1 LAERQDWSCP
11 RSHGEQIS
19 SVKVSG
25 PDSDPWEVVS
35 GLSKRERRTALI
47 GGLLALCLLAAFTA
61 HVGVG
66 FGGHSTDVLFN
77 TWIYS
82 ALMLT
87 SAVACLLRA
96 ALIRRER
103 GVWALLG
110 VGLLLYTGGEIYY
123 AAVLAGQATVPIP
136 SPADGGYLAFYPLA
150 YAALIALLRA
160 RIGAFP
166 VARWLDGA
174 IVGSAVA
181 ALAAAFALGPIV
193 DASSEGQTLAVATNL
208 AYPIADLTL
217 LTMVATAASFTG
229 WRPGR
234 SWAVLG
240 AGLLLLAV
248 SDGVYLL
255 QSANGTYVEG
265 TILDA
270 GWPCGVLLVACAAWV
285 EPGVTQPVRSRAV
298 RIIAIPAAAAL
309 VAICIQA
316 AERFTTA
323 PTAAAVIS
331 LLTLVAVVVR
341 LVLSLR
347 ESQGEVRTRSQES
360 RTDELTG
367 LPNRRALMLDL
378 EHATTRPA
386 PAGSLRLLALFDL
399 DGFKLY
405 NDTFGHPA
413 GDALLNRLGGR
424 LECFAAS
431 KGRVYR
437 LGGDEFCLL
446 VECTAAE
453 VDAII
458 AGAAAALSERG
469 EGFVITA
476 SQGSVLLPSEAGSTK
491 EAMQL
496 ADRRMYA
503 NKASERTSAGSQSRD
518 VLMTALRERQPQLAE
533 QAVDVADLVLA
544 VVEELG
550 MEAEQRDETYRAAQ
564 LHETGK
570 MAIPDAILSKP
581 GPLEESEWEFVR
593 QHTLIGER
601 IIASAAALVPV
612 ARLVR
617 SSGERWD
624 GSGYPDSLRGEQIP
638 LGSRVVAVCEAYAAM
653 VSERPYSVAMR
664 HSRALEEL
672 RRGAGSQFDPKVVA
686 AFEQVVAQR
695 GFPGG
700 ASHVHSVRVVEP
712 SAPDFVP

>member
-1 LAERQDWSCP
+1 
-11 RSHGEQIS
+11 
-19 SVKVSG
+19 
-25 PDSDPWEVVS
+25 VVS
-35 GLSKRERRTALI
+35 GLSKRERTAVLL
-47 GGLLALCLLAAFTA
+47 GGALALGLLVAFTA
-61 HVGVG
+61 HVTVG
-66 FGGHSTDVLFN
+66 FGGPGTETLFN
-77 TWIYS
+77 IWVYN
-82 ALMLT
+82 ALIAT
-87 SAVACLLRA
+87 SAAACLLRA
-96 ALIRRER
+96 ALVRRER
-103 GVWALLG
+103 LAWALLG
-110 VGLLLYTGGEIYY
+110 AGLLLYAGGEIYY
-123 AAVLAGQATVPIP
+123 AAALAGRASVPIP
-136 SPADGGYLAFYPLA
+136 SPADAGYLAFYPLA

-181 ALAAAFALGPIV
+181 ALAAALALGPIV

-208 AYPIADLTL
+208 AYPIADLAL

-248 SDGVYLL
+248 SDGTYLL

-265 TILDA
+265 TVLDA
-270 GWPCGVLLVACAAWV
+270 GWPCGVLLVACAAWI
-285 EPGVTQPVRSRAV
+285 EPGARKPVRLRAV
-298 RIIAIPAAAAL
+298 RIVAIPAVAAL

-331 LLTLVAVVVR
+331 LFTLLAVVVR

-347 ESQGEVRTRSQES
+347 ESQGEVRTRVQES
-360 RTDELTG
+360 HTDELTG
-367 LPNRRALMLDL
+367 LPNRRALMVDL
-378 EHATTRPA
+378 ESAIARPA
-386 PAGSLRLLALFDL
+386 ATGSLRLLVLFDL

-413 GDALLNRLGGR
+413 GDALLERLGGR
-424 LECFAAS
+424 LELFSAS
-431 KGRVYR
+431 RGRAYR

-446 VECTAAE
+446 AECTAAE

-469 EGFVITA
+469 EGFSVTA
-476 SQGSVLLPSEAGSTK
+476 SQGSVLLPSEAGSMK

-503 NKASERTSAGSQSRD
+503 NKVSERTSAGSQSRD
-518 VLMTALRERQPQLAE
+518 VLLMALRERQPQLAE
-533 QAVDVADLVLA
+533 QAVDVGELALA
-544 VVEELG
+544 VAEQLG
-550 MEAEQRDETYRAAQ
+550 MEAEQRDETCRAAQ

-570 MAIPDAILSKP
+570 MAIPDAILNKP
-581 GPLEESEWEFVR
+581 GPLEDSEWEFVR
-593 QHTLIGER
+593 RHTLIGER

-624 GSGYPDSLRGEQIP
+624 GSGYPDSLRGDQIP

-653 VSERPYSVAMR
+653 VTERPYSVAMR
-664 HSRALEEL
+664 PSRALEEL
-672 RRGAGSQFDPKVVA
+672 RRSAGTQFDPEVVA
-686 AFEQVVAQR
+686 AFERAAEQR
-695 GFPGG
+695 GFAGGPGSASRPGG
-700 ASHVHSVRVVEP
+700 VTPAESR
-712 SAPDFVP
+712 

>member
-1 LAERQDWSCP
+1 M
-11 RSHGEQIS
+11 
-19 SVKVSG
+19 
-25 PDSDPWEVVS
+25 
-35 GLSKRERRTALI
+35 
-47 GGLLALCLLAAFTA
+47 GGLIALCLLIAFTA
-61 HVGVG
+61 HAVVGL
-66 FGGHSTDVLFN
+66 GGPGTDALFN
-77 TWIYS
+77 TWIYC

-87 SAVACLLRA
+87 SAAACLLRA
-96 ALIRRER
+96 VLVRRER
-103 GVWALLG
+103 GAWTLLG

-123 AAVLAGQATVPIP
+123 AAALAGQASIPIP
-136 SPADGGYLAFYPLA
+136 SLADGGYLAFYPLA
-150 YAALIALLRA
+150 YAALVALLRA
-160 RIGAFP
+160 RIGTFP
-166 VARWLDGA
+166 VARWLDGV

-193 DASSEGQTLAVATNL
+193 DASSEGQTLAVTTNL

-234 SWAVLG
+234 SWGVLG
-240 AGLLLLAV
+240 AGLLLLAI

-255 QSANGTYVEG
+255 QTAQESYVEG

-270 GWPCGVLLVACAAWV
+270 GWPLGVLLVAGAAWI
-285 EPGVTQPVRSRAV
+285 EPGAAKPVQSRAV
-298 RIIAIPAAAAL
+298 RIIAIPTAAAL
-309 VAICIQA
+309 IAICIQA

-331 LLTLVAVVVR
+331 LLTLIAVVVR

-347 ESQGEVRTRSQES
+347 ESQGEARTSAQES

-367 LPNRRALMLDL
+367 LPNRRALMIDL
-378 EHATTRPA
+378 ESAVTQPPRV
-386 PAGSLRLLALFDL
+386 GSLRLLALFDL

-413 GDALLNRLGGR
+413 GDALLARLGGR
-424 LECFAAS
+424 LGSFAAS
-431 KGRVYR
+431 HDGRGYR

-446 VECTAAE
+446 AECTAAE

-458 AGAAAALSERG
+458 AGAGAALSEHG
-469 EGFVITA
+469 EGFTIGA
-476 SQGSVLLPSEAGSTK
+476 SQGSVLLPSEADSVK

-496 ADRRMYA
+496 VDRRMYA
-503 NKASERTSAGSQSRD
+503 NKVSERTSAGSQSRD
-518 VLMTALRERQPQLAE
+518 VLLTALRERQPELAE
-533 QAVDVADLVLA
+533 QAVDVAEVALA
-544 VVEELG
+544 VAQELG
-550 MEAEQRDETYRAAQ
+550 MEAEQLDETYRAAQ

-581 GPLEESEWEFVR
+581 GPLEDSEWDFVR
-593 QHTLIGER
+593 RHTLIGER

-624 GSGYPDSLRGEQIP
+624 GSGYPDSLREEQIP
-638 LGSRVVAVCEAYAAM
+638 LGARVIAVCDAYAAM

-664 HSRALEEL
+664 PARALEEL
-672 RRGAGSQFDPKVVA
+672 RRGAGSQFDPEVVA
-686 AFEQVVAQR
+686 AFERVSARR
-695 GFPGG
+695 GLPIG
-700 ASHVHSVRVVEP
+700 
-712 SAPDFVP
+712 

>member
-1 LAERQDWSCP
+1 M
-11 RSHGEQIS
+11 I
-19 SVKVSG
+19 
-25 PDSDPWEVVS
+25 S
-35 GLSKRERRTALI
+35 GLSKRERRVVLA
-47 GGLLALCLLAAFTA
+47 GGLLALCLLIAFTA
-61 HVGVG
+61 HVALGVG
-66 FGGHSTDVLFN
+66 GPGTDALFN
-77 TWIYS
+77 TWIYC

-87 SAVACLLRA
+87 SAAACLLRA
-96 ALIRRER
+96 ALVRRER
-103 GVWALLG
+103 VAWALLG

-123 AAVLAGQATVPIP
+123 AAVLAGQASVPIP
-136 SPADGGYLAFYPLA
+136 SLADGGYLAFYPLA
-150 YAALIALLRA
+150 YAALVSLLRA

-166 VARWLDGA
+166 VARWLDGM

-193 DASSEGQTLAVATNL
+193 DASSEGQTLAVTTNL

-234 SWAVLG
+234 SWGVLG
-240 AGLLLLAV
+240 AGLLLLAI

-255 QSANGTYVEG
+255 QAAQGTYAEG

-270 GWPCGVLLVACAAWV
+270 GWPFGVLLVAGAAWI
-285 EPGVTQPVRSRAV
+285 EPGASKPVQSRAV
-298 RIIAIPAAAAL
+298 RIVAIPAAAAL
-309 VAICIQA
+309 IAICIQA

-347 ESQGEVRTRSQES
+347 ESQGEARTSAQES

-378 EHATTRPA
+378 EQAIGRPA
-386 PAGSLRLLALFDL
+386 AAGSLRLLALFDL

-413 GDALLNRLGGR
+413 GDALLARLGGR
-424 LECFAAS
+424 LKSFATS
-431 KGRVYR
+431 HDGRGYR

-446 VECTAAE
+446 AECTAAE

-458 AGAAAALSERG
+458 AGVGAALSEHG
-469 EGFVITA
+469 EGFSIGA
-476 SQGSVLLPSEAGSTK
+476 SQGSVLLPSEAGSVK

-496 ADRRMYA
+496 VDRRMYA
-503 NKASERTSAGSQSRD
+503 NKVSERTSAGSQSRD
-518 VLMTALRERQPQLAE
+518 VLLTALRERQPELAD
-533 QAVDVADLVLA
+533 QAVDVAELALA
-544 VVEELG
+544 VAEELG

-570 MAIPDAILSKP
+570 MAIPDAILNKP
-581 GPLEESEWEFVR
+581 GPLEDAEWEFVR

-624 GSGYPDSLRGEQIP
+624 GGGYPDSLRGEQIP
-638 LGSRVVAVCEAYAAM
+638 LGARVVAVCDAYAAM

-664 HSRALEEL
+664 PSRALEEL
-672 RRGAGSQFDPKVVA
+672 HHAAGSQFDPDVVA
-686 AFEQVVAQR
+686 AFEQVAAQR
-695 GFPGG
+695 
-700 ASHVHSVRVVEP
+700 HLLV
-712 SAPDFVP
+712 

>member
-1 LAERQDWSCP
+1 MTLPAGAFP
-11 RSHGEQIS
+11 GNGEQLS
-19 SVKVSG
+19 AVKVAA
-25 PDSDPWEVVS
+25 PDSDRWEVVP
-35 GLSKRERRTALI
+35 GLGQRERRTVLF
-47 GGLLALCLLAAFTA
+47 GGLLTLCLLAAFTA
-61 HVGVG
+61 HTVVGL
-66 FGGHSTDVLFN
+66 GGPSTDALFN
-77 TWIYS
+77 IWIYS
-82 ALMLT
+82 TLMLT
-87 SAVACLLRA
+87 SAAACLLRA
-96 ALIRRER
+96 VLIRRER
-103 GVWALLG
+103 GAWALLG

-123 AAVLAGQATVPIP
+123 AAVLADQASVPIP

-150 YAALIALLRA
+150 YAALIVLLRA

-174 IVGSAVA
+174 IVGSAAA
-181 ALAAAFALGPIV
+181 ALAAAFALGPIL

-255 QSANGTYVEG
+255 QAAKGTYVEG

-270 GWPCGVLLVACAAWV
+270 GWPCGVLLVACAAWI
-285 EPGVTQPVRSRAV
+285 EPGTTEPLRPRAV

-309 VAICIQA
+309 VAICLQA

-331 LLTLVAVVVR
+331 LLTLIAVVVR

-347 ESQGEVRTRSQES
+347 ESQGEARTSVQES

-378 EHATTRPA
+378 EGAITRPA
-386 PAGSLRLLALFDL
+386 AAGSLRLLALFDL

-413 GDALLNRLGGR
+413 GDALLERLGGR
-424 LECFAAS
+424 LERFAAAQGS
-431 KGRVYR
+431 SAYR
-437 LGGDEFCLL
+437 LGGDEFCFLT
-446 VECTAAE
+446 ECTAAE

-458 AGAAAALSERG
+458 AGASAALSERG
-469 EGFVITA
+469 AGFAIAA
-476 SQGSVLLPSEAGSTK
+476 SQGNVLLPSEARSVK

-503 NKASERTSAGSQSRD
+503 NKVSERTSAGSQSRD
-518 VLMTALRERQPQLAE
+518 VLLMALRERQPQLAE
-533 QAVDVADLVLA
+533 QAVDVAELALA
-544 VVEELG
+544 VVEELE

-570 MAIPDAILSKP
+570 MAIPDAILNKP
-581 GPLEESEWEFVR
+581 GPLEESEWGYVR

-624 GSGYPDSLRGEQIP
+624 GSGYPDSLRGDQIP

-664 HSRALEEL
+664 PSRALEEL
-672 RRGAGSQFDPKVVA
+672 RRSAGSQFDPKVVA
-686 AFEQVVAQR
+686 AFEQVAAQR
-695 GFPGG
+695 GLPTG
-700 ASHVHSVRVVEP
+700 V
-712 SAPDFVP
+712 

>member
-1 LAERQDWSCP
+1 M
-11 RSHGEQIS
+11 
-19 SVKVSG
+19 
-25 PDSDPWEVVS
+25 EVVS
-35 GLSKRERRTALI
+35 GLSHRERRVVLA

-61 HVGVG
+61 HAAAG
-66 FGGHSTDVLFN
+66 FGGPGTDALFN
-77 TWIYS
+77 TWIYN

-87 SAVACLLRA
+87 SAAACLLRA
-96 ALIRRER
+96 ALVRRER
-103 GVWALLG
+103 VAWALLG

-123 AAVLAGQATVPIP
+123 AAVLAGEASVPIP
-136 SPADGGYLAFYPLA
+136 SLADGGYLAFYPLA
-150 YAALIALLRA
+150 YAALVALLRA

-166 VARWLDGA
+166 VARWLDGV

-181 ALAAAFALGPIV
+181 ALAAAFALGPIL
-193 DASSEGQTLAVATNL
+193 DAAGEGQTLAVATNL
-208 AYPIADLTL
+208 AYPIADLML

-234 SWAVLG
+234 SWGVLG
-240 AGLLLLAV
+240 VGLLLLAI

-255 QSANGTYVEG
+255 QTAQGAYVEG
-265 TILDA
+265 TLLDA
-270 GWPCGVLLVACAAWV
+270 GWPCGVLLVACAAWI
-285 EPGVTQPVRSRAV
+285 EPGSAEPVQSRAV
-298 RIIAIPAAAAL
+298 RIVAIPAVAAL
-309 VAICIQA
+309 VAIGIQA

-331 LLTLVAVVVR
+331 LLTLIAVVVR

-347 ESQGEVRTRSQES
+347 ESQGEARTSVRES

-378 EHATTRPA
+378 EDAIVRPA
-386 PAGSLRLLALFDL
+386 AAGSLRLLALFDL

-413 GDALLNRLGGR
+413 GDSLLARLGGR
-424 LECFAAS
+424 LARFGAS
-431 KGRVYR
+431 QGGGAYR

-453 VDAII
+453 VDAIV
-458 AGAAAALSERG
+458 AGAGAALSEGG
-469 EGFVITA
+469 EGFSITA
-476 SQGSVLLPSEAGSTK
+476 SQGNVLLPSEASSIAETL
-491 EAMQL
+491 QL

-503 NKASERTSAGSQSRD
+503 NKVSERTSAGSQSRD
-518 VLMTALRERQPQLAE
+518 VLLTALRERQPELAE
-533 QAVDVADLVLA
+533 QAVDIAELALA
-544 VVEELG
+544 VAEELG

-570 MAIPDAILSKP
+570 MAIPDAILNKP

-624 GSGYPDSLRGEQIP
+624 GSGYPDSLREEQIP
-638 LGSRVVAVCEAYAAM
+638 LGARILAVCDAYAAM
-653 VSERPYSVAMR
+653 ISERPYSVAMR
-664 HSRALEEL
+664 ASRALEEL
-672 RRGAGSQFDPKVVA
+672 RRSAGSQFDPEVVA
-686 AFEQVVAQR
+686 AFEQVAAQR
-695 GFPGG
+695 GIPI
-700 ASHVHSVRVVEP
+700 A
-712 SAPDFVP
+712 

>member
-1 LAERQDWSCP
+1 M
-11 RSHGEQIS
+11 
-19 SVKVSG
+19 
-25 PDSDPWEVVS
+25 VS
-35 GLSKRERRTALI
+35 GLSQRERRTVLV
-47 GGLLALCLLAAFTA
+47 GGLLALCLLLAFTA
-61 HVGVG
+61 HVAFG
-66 FGGHSTDVLFN
+66 FGGSGTDALFN
-77 TWIYS
+77 TWIYN

-87 SAVACLLRA
+87 SAAACLLRA
-96 ALIRRER
+96 ALVRRER
-103 GVWALLG
+103 LAWALLG
-110 VGLLLYTGGEIYY
+110 AGLLLYTGGEIFY
-123 AAVLAGQATVPIP
+123 AAVLAERATVPIP
-136 SPADGGYLAFYPLA
+136 SPADAGYLAFYPLA
-150 YAALIALLRA
+150 YAALVVLLRE

-166 VARWLDGA
+166 AARWLDGV

-181 ALAAAFALGPIV
+181 ALAAALALGPIV

-217 LTMVATAASFTG
+217 LTMVATAASFTD

-234 SWAVLG
+234 SWAILG
-240 AGLLLLAV
+240 AGLLLLAI

-255 QSANGTYVEG
+255 QSADGTYVEG

-285 EPGVTQPVRSRAV
+285 EPRVSEEPTRSRAL
-298 RIIAIPAAAAL
+298 RIIAIPAVAAL
-309 VAICIQA
+309 IAISIQA
-316 AERFTTA
+316 AERFATA

-347 ESQGEVRTRSQES
+347 ETQGEVRTRARES

-378 EHATTRPA
+378 ERAIKRPPAT
-386 PAGSLRLLALFDL
+386 GSLRLLALFDL

-413 GDALLNRLGGR
+413 GDALLERLGGR
-424 LECFAAS
+424 LGSFAAAH
-431 KGRVYR
+431 GRAYR

-446 VECTAAE
+446 AECTAAE

-458 AGAAAALSERG
+458 AGATAALSEHG
-469 EGFVITA
+469 EGFSITA
-476 SQGSVLLPSEAGSTK
+476 SQGSVLLPSEANSVK

-503 NKASERTSAGSQSRD
+503 NKVGERTSAGSQSRD
-518 VLMTALRERQPQLAE
+518 VLLMALRERQPELAE
-533 QAVDVADLVLA
+533 QAVDVGELALA
-544 VVEELG
+544 VAEELG

-570 MAIPDAILSKP
+570 MAIPDAILKKP

-624 GSGYPDSLRGEQIP
+624 GGGYPDSL
-638 LGSRVVAVCEAYAAM
+638 
-653 VSERPYSVAMR
+653 
-664 HSRALEEL
+664 
-672 RRGAGSQFDPKVVA
+672 
-686 AFEQVVAQR
+686 
-695 GFPGG
+695 
-700 ASHVHSVRVVEP
+700 
-712 SAPDFVP
+712 

>member
-1 LAERQDWSCP
+1 M
-11 RSHGEQIS
+11 
-19 SVKVSG
+19 
-25 PDSDPWEVVS
+25 EVIS
-35 GLSKRERRTALI
+35 GLSQRERRIVLV

-61 HVGVG
+61 HVAFG
-66 FGGHSTDVLFN
+66 FGGRDTNALFD
-77 TWIYS
+77 TWIYCG
-82 ALMLT
+82 LMLT
-87 SAVACLLRA
+87 SAAGCLLRA
-96 ALIRRER
+96 ALIRSER
-103 GVWALLG
+103 VAWALLG
-110 VGLLLYTGGEIYY
+110 VGLLLYGGGEIYY
-123 AAVLAGQATVPIP
+123 AAVLAGKASVPIP
-136 SPADGGYLAFYPLA
+136 SPADAGYLAFYPLA

-181 ALAAAFALGPIV
+181 ALAAALALGPIV
-193 DASSEGQTLAVATNL
+193 DASSEGQTLSVATNL

-217 LTMVATAASFTG
+217 LTIVATAASFTG

-234 SWAVLG
+234 SWGVLG

-255 QSANGTYVEG
+255 QAAKDTYVEG

-270 GWPCGVLLVACAAWV
+270 GWPLGVLLVACAAWL
-285 EPGVTQPVRSRAV
+285 EPGTAKPLQSRAV
-298 RIIAIPAAAAL
+298 RIIAVPAAAAL
-309 VAICIQA
+309 IAICLQA
-316 AERFTTA
+316 AERFATA

-331 LLTLVAVVVR
+331 LLTLIAVVVR

-347 ESQGEVRTRSQES
+347 ESQGEARTNAQES

-367 LPNRRALMLDL
+367 LPNRRALMTDL
-378 EHATTRPA
+378 ERAIAHPA
-386 PAGSLRLLALFDL
+386 GAGSLRLLALFDL

-413 GDALLNRLGGR
+413 GDALLARLGGR
-424 LECFAAS
+424 LERFAAS
-431 KGRVYR
+431 QDGRAYR
-437 LGGDEFCLL
+437 LGGDEFCFLA
-446 VECTAAE
+446 ECTAAE

-458 AGAAAALSERG
+458 AGATASLSEGG
-469 EGFVITA
+469 EGFAITA
-476 SQGSVLLPSEAGSTK
+476 SQGNVLLPSEAASIE

-503 NKASERTSAGSQSRD
+503 NKVSERTSAGSQSRD
-518 VLMTALRERQPQLAE
+518 VLLTALRERQPELAE
-533 QAVDVADLVLA
+533 RAVDVAELA
-544 VVEELG
+544 LATAEELG

-570 MAIPDAILSKP
+570 MAIPDAILNKP
-581 GPLEESEWEFVR
+581 GPLEESEWDFVR
-593 QHTLIGER
+593 QNTLIGER

-638 LGSRVVAVCEAYAAM
+638 LGARVVAVCDAYAAM

-664 HSRALEEL
+664 PPRALEEL
-672 RRGAGSQFDPKVVA
+672 RRGAGSQFDPKVVT
-686 AFEQVVAQR
+686 AFEQVALRR
-695 GFPGG
+695 GL
-700 ASHVHSVRVVEP
+700 
-712 SAPDFVP
+712 PDVGQALGHGSS

>member
-1 LAERQDWSCP
+1 
-11 RSHGEQIS
+11 
-19 SVKVSG
+19 
-25 PDSDPWEVVS
+25 VVS
-35 GLSKRERRTALI
+35 GLSKRERRAVLI

-61 HVGVG
+61 HVAVG

-87 SAVACLLRA
+87 SAAACLLRA

-150 YAALIALLRA
+150 YVALIALLRA

-181 ALAAAFALGPIV
+181 ALAATFALGPIV

-208 AYPIADLTL
+208 AYPIADLAL
-217 LTMVATAASFTG
+217 LTLVATAASFTG

-255 QSANGTYVEG
+255 QSANGTYAEG

-285 EPGVTQPVRSRAV
+285 EPGFTQPVRSRAA

-347 ESQGEVRTRSQES
+347 ESQGEVRTRAQES

-367 LPNRRALMLDL
+367 LSNRRALMLDL
-378 EHATTRPA
+378 ERATTRPA

-413 GDALLNRLGGR
+413 GDALLERLGGR
-424 LECFAAS
+424 LEGFAAS

-458 AGAAAALSERG
+458 AGATAALSERG

-476 SQGSVLLPSEAGSTK
+476 SQGNVLLPSEAGSTK

-503 NKASERTSAGSQSRD
+503 NKVSERTSAGSQSRD
-518 VLMTALRERQPQLAE
+518 VLVTALRERQPELAE
-533 QAVDVADLVLA
+533 QAVDVAELVLA

-686 AFEQVVAQR
+686 AFEQVAARR

-700 ASHVHSVRVVEP
+700 RAMSTPSH
-712 SAPDFVP
+712 

>member
-1 LAERQDWSCP
+1 M
-11 RSHGEQIS
+11 
-19 SVKVSG
+19 
-25 PDSDPWEVVS
+25 VS
-35 GLSKRERRTALI
+35 GLSQRQRRTVLV
-47 GGLLALCLLAAFTA
+47 GGLLALCLLVAFTVRA
-61 HVGVG
+61 VLG
-66 FGGHSTDVLFN
+66 FGGHSTHVFFN
-77 TWIYS
+77 TWIYN

-87 SAVACLLRA
+87 SAAACLLRA
-96 ALIRRER
+96 ALVHRER
-103 GVWALLG
+103 LAWALLG
-110 VGLLLYTGGEIYY
+110 AGLLLFAGGDIYF
-123 AAVLAGQATVPIP
+123 AAVLAEQATVPIP

-150 YAALIALLRA
+150 YVALIVLLRT
-160 RIGAFP
+160 RIGTFP

-181 ALAAAFALGPIV
+181 ALAAAFALGPIL

-234 SWAVLG
+234 GWAVLG
-240 AGLLLLAV
+240 AGLVLLAV
-248 SDGVYLL
+248 SDGGYLL

-270 GWPCGVLLVACAAWV
+270 GWPCGVLLLACAAWI
-285 EPGVTQPVRSRAV
+285 EPGAKEPLQSRAV

-331 LLTLVAVVVR
+331 LLTLIAVVAR

-347 ESQGEVRTRSQES
+347 DSQGEVRSSMRES

-378 EHATTRPA
+378 ELAITRPA
-386 PAGSLRLLALFDL
+386 AAGSLRLLALYDL

-413 GDALLNRLGGR
+413 GDALLERLGGR
-424 LECFAAS
+424 LERFAAAR
-431 KGRVYR
+431 GRAYR

-446 VECTAAE
+446 AECTAAE

-458 AGAAAALSERG
+458 AGATAALAERG
-469 EGFVITA
+469 EGFTVAA
-476 SQGSVLLPSEAGSTK
+476 SQGSVLLPSEAGSVK

-503 NKASERTSAGSQSRD
+503 NKVSERTSAGSQSRD
-518 VLMTALRERQPQLAE
+518 VLLTALRERQPQLAE
-533 QAVDVADLVLA
+533 QAVDVAELALA
-544 VVEELG
+544 VAEELG

-570 MAIPDAILSKP
+570 MAIPDAILNKP

-593 QHTLIGER
+593 QHTVIGER

-624 GSGYPDSLRGEQIP
+624 GGGYPDSLRSEQIP
-638 LGSRVVAVCEAYAAM
+638 LGSRVLAVCDAYAAM

-664 HSRALEEL
+664 PSRALEEL
-672 RRGAGSQFDPKVVA
+672 RRSAGSQFDPQVVA
-686 AFEQVVAQR
+686 AFEQVAAQHGR
-695 GFPGG
+695 PIGPGPGEGPGG
-700 ASHVHSVRVVEP
+700 ATRAVSSP
-712 SAPDFVP
+712 SGPDSC

>member
-1 LAERQDWSCP
+1 MEM
-11 RSHGEQIS
+11 
-19 SVKVSG
+19 
-25 PDSDPWEVVS
+25 VS
-35 GLSKRERRTALI
+35 GLSRRVRRTVLA
-47 GGLLALCLLAAFTA
+47 GGFLALCLLVAFTVHA
-61 HVGVG
+61 VAGVG
-66 FGGHSTDVLFN
+66 GHGTDGLFN
-77 TWIYS
+77 TWIYN

-87 SAVACLLRA
+87 SAAACLLRA
-96 ALIRRER
+96 VLVRRER
-103 GVWALLG
+103 LAWTLLG
-110 VGLLLYTGGEIYY
+110 AGLLLYTGGEIYY
-123 AAVLAGQATVPIP
+123 AAELAGEASVPIP

-150 YAALIALLRA
+150 YVALIVLLRA

-181 ALAAAFALGPIV
+181 ALAAAFALGPIL

-217 LTMVATAASFTG
+217 LTLVATAASFTG

-234 SWAVLG
+234 SWMVLG
-240 AGLLLLAV
+240 AGLLLLAI

-255 QSANGTYVEG
+255 QAANGAYVEG

-270 GWPCGVLLVACAAWV
+270 GWPLGVLLVASAAWI
-285 EPGVTQPVRSRAV
+285 EPGETKPLQSRAV
-298 RIIAIPAAAAL
+298 RIVAIPAAAAL

-331 LLTLVAVVVR
+331 LFTLVAVVVR

-347 ESQGEVRTRSQES
+347 ESQGEARTRAQES

-367 LPNRRALMLDL
+367 LPNRRALMTDL
-378 EHATTRPA
+378 ERAVGQPTPT
-386 PAGSLRLLALFDL
+386 GSLRLLALFDL

-413 GDALLNRLGGR
+413 GDALLARLGGR
-424 LECFAAS
+424 LDRLAAS
-431 KGRVYR
+431 HGSRAYR

-446 VECTAAE
+446 AECTAAE
-453 VDAII
+453 VDAIVAG
-458 AGAAAALSERG
+458 AGAALSDSG
-469 EGFVITA
+469 EGFAIGA
-476 SQGSVLLPSEAGSTK
+476 SQGNVLLPSEAGSVK

-503 NKASERTSAGSQSRD
+503 NKAGERTSAGSQSRD
-518 VLMTALRERQPQLAE
+518 VLLTALRERQPDLAE
-533 QAVDVADLVLA
+533 QAVDVAELALA
-544 VVEELG
+544 VAGQLG

-570 MAIPDAILSKP
+570 MAIPDAILNKP

-593 QHTLIGER
+593 RHTLIGER

-624 GSGYPDSLRGEQIP
+624 GKGYPDSLQGEQIP
-638 LGSRVVAVCEAYAAM
+638 LGARVVAVCDAYEAM

-664 HSRALEEL
+664 PARALEEL
-672 RRGAGSQFDPKVVA
+672 RRGAGTQFDPEVVA
-686 AFEQVVAQR
+686 AFEQVAAIKR
-695 GFPGG
+695 LAGER
-700 ASHVHSVRVVEP
+700 ST
-712 SAPDFVP
+712 

>member
-1 LAERQDWSCP
+1 MRAVSGGKGLRRGER
-11 RSHGEQIS
+11 IS
-19 SVKVSG
+19 SVKVAV
-25 PDSDPWEVVS
+25 PDSDLGGVIS
-35 GLSKRERRTALI
+35 GLSQRERRTVLV

-61 HVGVG
+61 HVALG
-66 FGGHSTDVLFN
+66 FGGPSTDALFN
-77 TWIYS
+77 TWVYS

-87 SAVACLLRA
+87 SAAACLLRA
-96 ALIRRER
+96 ALVPRER
-103 GVWALLG
+103 KAWALLG
-110 VGLLLYTGGEIYY
+110 AGLLLYTGGEIYY
-123 AAVLAGQATVPIP
+123 AAVLAGQASVPIP
-136 SPADGGYLAFYPLA
+136 SPADAGYLAFYPLA

-193 DASSEGQTLAVATNL
+193 DASSEDQALAVATNL
-208 AYPIADLTL
+208 AYPIADLAL
-217 LTMVATAASFTG
+217 LTLVATAASFTA

-234 SWAVLG
+234 SWGVLG

-255 QSANGTYVEG
+255 QSANGIYVEG

-270 GWPCGVLLVACAAWV
+270 GWPCGVLLVACAAWI
-285 EPGVTQPVRSRAV
+285 EPGVTQPSRSRAV

-309 VAICIQA
+309 VAIGIQA
-316 AERFTTA
+316 VERFATA
-323 PTAAAVIS
+323 PSAAAVIS
-331 LLTLVAVVVR
+331 LLTLIAVVVR

-347 ESQGEVRTRSQES
+347 ESQGEVRTRVQES

-378 EHATTRPA
+378 ERAISQPA
-386 PAGSLRLLALFDL
+386 GTGSLRLFALFDL

-413 GDALLNRLGGR
+413 GDALLERLGGR
-424 LECFAAS
+424 LELFAGS
-431 KGRVYR
+431 KGGAYR

-446 VECTAAE
+446 SECTAAE

-458 AGAAAALSERG
+458 AGATAALSERG
-469 EGFVITA
+469 EGFAIAA
-476 SQGSVLLPSEAGSTK
+476 SQGNVLLPSEAGSVR

-503 NKASERTSAGSQSRD
+503 NKVSERTSAGSQSRD
-518 VLMTALRERQPQLAE
+518 VLLTALRERQPALAE
-533 QAVDVADLVLA
+533 QMVDVAELALA
-544 VVEELG
+544 VAEELG

-570 MAIPDAILSKP
+570 MAIPDEILNKP
-581 GPLEESEWEFVR
+581 GPLEDSEWEFVR

-624 GSGYPDSLRGEQIP
+624 GSGYPDALRGDQIP
-638 LGSRVVAVCEAYAAM
+638 LGSQVVAVCEAYAAM

-664 HSRALEEL
+664 PSRALEEM
-672 RRGAGSQFDPKVVA
+672 RRGVGSQFDPKVVA
-686 AFEQVVAQR
+686 AFEQVAARR
-695 GFPGG
+695 GLSIEPEQLKRPDAAPRT
-700 ASHVHSVRVVEP
+700 ASTQP
-712 SAPDFVP
+712 P

>member
-1 LAERQDWSCP
+1 
-11 RSHGEQIS
+11 
-19 SVKVSG
+19 
-25 PDSDPWEVVS
+25 VVS
-35 GLSKRERRTALI
+35 GLSQRARRTVLV
-47 GGLLALCLLAAFTA
+47 GGLLALCLLIAFTA
-61 HVGVG
+61 HVAVG
-66 FGGHSTDVLFN
+66 FGGSAADALFN
-77 TWIYS
+77 TWIYN

-87 SAVACLLRA
+87 SAAACLLRA
-96 ALIRRER
+96 ALISRER
-103 GVWALLG
+103 VAWALLG
-110 VGLLLYTGGEIYY
+110 AGLLLYTGGEIYY
-123 AAVLAGQATVPIP
+123 AAVLAGQASVPIP

-150 YAALIALLRA
+150 YAALVALLRA
-160 RIGAFP
+160 RIGTFP
-166 VARWLDGA
+166 VARWLDGL

-193 DASSEGQTLAVATNL
+193 DASSEGQTLAVTTNL

-240 AGLLLLAV
+240 AGLLLLAI

-255 QSANGTYVEG
+255 QTANGTYVEG

-270 GWPCGVLLVACAAWV
+270 GWPCGVLLVACASWIEQGSA
-285 EPGVTQPVRSRAV
+285 EPLQSRAV

-309 VAICIQA
+309 VAIGIQA
-316 AERFTTA
+316 VERFATA
-323 PTAAAVIS
+323 PSAAAVIS

-347 ESQGEVRTRSQES
+347 ESQGEARTSVRES

-378 EHATTRPA
+378 EQAITQPA
-386 PAGSLRLLALFDL
+386 ASGSLRLFALFDL

-405 NDTFGHPA
+405 NDTYGHPA
-413 GDALLNRLGGR
+413 GDALLERLGGR
-424 LECFAAS
+424 LELFAAS
-431 KGRVYR
+431 KGGAYR

-458 AGAAAALSERG
+458 GGATAALSEGG
-469 EGFVITA
+469 EGFAVTA
-476 SQGSVLLPSEAGSTK
+476 SQGNVLLPSEAGSVK

-496 ADRRMYA
+496 VDRRMYA
-503 NKASERTSAGSQSRD
+503 NKVSERTSAGSQSRD
-518 VLMTALRERQPQLAE
+518 VLLTALRERQPQLAE
-533 QAVDVADLVLA
+533 QAIDVAELALA
-544 VVEELG
+544 VAEELG
-550 MEAEQRDETYRAAQ
+550 MEAEQRDETHRAAQ

-570 MAIPDAILSKP
+570 MAIPDAILNKP
-581 GPLEESEWEFVR
+581 GPLEEREWEFVR
-593 QHTLIGER
+593 KHTLIGER

-624 GSGYPDSLRGEQIP
+624 GSGYPDALHGEQIP
-638 LGSRVVAVCEAYAAM
+638 LGSRVVAVCDAYAAM

-664 HSRALEEL
+664 PPRALEEL
-672 RRGAGSQFDPKVVA
+672 RRGAGSQFDPEVVA
-686 AFEQVVAQR
+686 AFERVAVRR
-695 GFPGG
+695 GLPVG
-700 ASHVHSVRVVEP
+700 
-712 SAPDFVP
+712 

>member
-1 LAERQDWSCP
+1 MA
-11 RSHGEQIS
+11 
-19 SVKVSG
+19 
-25 PDSDPWEVVS
+25 PDSDAWEVVS
-35 GLSKRERRTALI
+35 GLSQRERRIVLV
-47 GGLLALCLLAAFTA
+47 GGLLALCLLAAFIA
-61 HVGVG
+61 HVVVG
-66 FGGHSTDVLFN
+66 FGGPGTDALFN
-77 TWIYS
+77 TWIYCG
-82 ALMLT
+82 LMLT
-87 SAVACLLRA
+87 SAAACLLRA
-96 ALIRRER
+96 ALVRRER

-110 VGLLLYTGGEIYY
+110 VGLLLYAGGEIYY
-123 AAVLAGQATVPIP
+123 AAMLAGQASVPIP
-136 SPADGGYLAFYPLA
+136 SPADAGYLAFYPLA

-166 VARWLDGA
+166 VARWLDGL

-255 QSANGTYVEG
+255 QAAKGTYVEG

-270 GWPCGVLLVACAAWV
+270 GWPCGVLLVACAAWI
-285 EPGVTQPVRSRAV
+285 EPGTAEPLRSRAV

-316 AERFTTA
+316 VERFATA
-323 PTAAAVIS
+323 PTAAAIIS
-331 LLTLVAVVVR
+331 LLTLIAVVVR

-347 ESQGEVRTRSQES
+347 ESQGEVRTRAQES

-378 EHATTRPA
+378 ERAITRPA
-386 PAGSLRLLALFDL
+386 AAGALRLLALFDL

-413 GDALLNRLGGR
+413 GDVLLERLGGR
-424 LECFAAS
+424 LERFATS
-431 KGRVYR
+431 NGRAYR

-446 VECTAAE
+446 AECTAAE

-458 AGAAAALSERG
+458 AGATAALSERG
-469 EGFVITA
+469 EGFTVTT
-476 SQGSVLLPSEAGSTK
+476 SQGSVLLPSEAGSVK

-503 NKASERTSAGSQSRD
+503 NKVSERTSAGSQSRD
-518 VLMTALRERQPQLAE
+518 VLLTALRERQPQLAE
-533 QAVDVADLVLA
+533 QAVDVAELA
-544 VVEELG
+544 RAVAEGLG

-570 MAIPDAILSKP
+570 MAIPDAILKKP

-664 HSRALEEL
+664 SSRALEEL

-686 AFEQVVAQR
+686 AFEQVAVQR
-695 GFPGG
+695 DLLSTNACWIG
-700 ASHVHSVRVVEP
+700 ASRK
-712 SAPDFVP
+712 

>member
-1 LAERQDWSCP
+1 M
-11 RSHGEQIS
+11 
-19 SVKVSG
+19 
-25 PDSDPWEVVS
+25 VS
-35 GLSKRERRTALI
+35 GLSRRVRRTVLA
-47 GGLLALCLLAAFTA
+47 GGFLALCLLVAFTA
-61 HVGVG
+61 HAVVGVG
-66 FGGHSTDVLFN
+66 GHGADALFN
-77 TWIYS
+77 TWIYN

-87 SAVACLLRA
+87 SAAACLLRA
-96 ALIRRER
+96 ALVRRER
-103 GVWALLG
+103 LAWTLLG
-110 VGLLLYTGGEIYY
+110 AGLLLYTGGEIYY
-123 AAVLAGQATVPIP
+123 AAELAGEASVPIP

-150 YAALIALLRA
+150 YAALVALLRV

-193 DASSEGQTLAVATNL
+193 ASSSEGQTLAVTTNL

-234 SWAVLG
+234 SWTALG

-255 QSANGTYVEG
+255 QAANGTYVEG

-270 GWPCGVLLVACAAWV
+270 GWPLGVLLVASAAWI
-285 EPGVTQPVRSRAV
+285 EPGTREQVRSRAV
-298 RIIAIPAAAAL
+298 RIVAIPAVAAL

-331 LLTLVAVVVR
+331 LFTLVAVVVR

-347 ESQGEVRTRSQES
+347 ESQGEARTSARES

-378 EHATTRPA
+378 EQAVRQPTPT
-386 PAGSLRLLALFDL
+386 GSLRLLTLFDL

-413 GDALLNRLGGR
+413 GDALLERLGGR
-424 LECFAAS
+424 VERFAISTGCA
-431 KGRVYR
+431 YR

-458 AGAAAALSERG
+458 AGATAALSERG
-469 EGFVITA
+469 EGFSIAA
-476 SQGSVLLPSEAGSTK
+476 SQGSVLLPSEASSVK

-496 ADRRMYA
+496 VDRRMYA
-503 NKASERTSAGSQSRD
+503 NKASERVSAGSQSRD
-518 VLMTALRERQPQLAE
+518 VLLTALRERQPDLAE
-533 QAVDVADLVLA
+533 QAVDVAELALA
-544 VVEELG
+544 VAESLG

-570 MAIPDAILSKP
+570 MAIPDAILNKP

-624 GSGYPDSLRGEQIP
+624 GKGYPDSLQGEQIP
-638 LGSRVVAVCEAYAAM
+638 LGARVVAVCDAYEAM

-664 HSRALEEL
+664 PARALEEL
-672 RRGAGSQFDPKVVA
+672 NRGAGSQFDPKVVA
-686 AFEQVVAQR
+686 AFERVAAIKR
-695 GFPGG
+695 LAGERSP
-700 ASHVHSVRVVEP
+700 
-712 SAPDFVP
+712 

>member
-1 LAERQDWSCP
+1 M
-11 RSHGEQIS
+11 
-19 SVKVSG
+19 
-25 PDSDPWEVVS
+25 S
-35 GLSKRERRTALI
+35 GLSKRERGAVLL
-47 GGLLALCLLAAFTA
+47 GGLLALCLLVAFTA
-61 HVGVG
+61 HVSVG
-66 FGGHSTDVLFN
+66 FGGSRTDTLFN
-77 TWIYS
+77 IWVYN
-82 ALMLT
+82 ALIAT
-87 SAVACLLRA
+87 SAAACLLRA
-96 ALIRRER
+96 ALVRRER
-103 GVWALLG
+103 VAWALLG

-123 AAVLAGQATVPIP
+123 AAVLAGQASVPIP
-136 SPADGGYLAFYPLA
+136 SPADGAYLAFYPFA

-181 ALAAAFALGPIV
+181 ALAAALALGPIV

-208 AYPIADLTL
+208 AYPIADLAL

-240 AGLLLLAV
+240 AGLLLLAI

-265 TILDA
+265 AILDA
-270 GWPCGVLLVACAAWV
+270 GWPCGVLLVACAAWI
-285 EPGVTQPVRSRAV
+285 EPGTREPVRSRAV
-298 RIIAIPAAAAL
+298 RIIAIPATAAL

-331 LLTLVAVVVR
+331 LFTLLAVVVR

-347 ESQGEVRTRSQES
+347 ESQGELRTRVQES

-378 EHATTRPA
+378 ESAISRPA
-386 PAGSLRLLALFDL
+386 ATGSLRLLVLFDL

-413 GDALLNRLGGR
+413 GDALLERLGGR
-424 LECFAAS
+424 LESFSAS
-431 KGRVYR
+431 RGRAYR

-458 AGAAAALSERG
+458 AGAGAALSERG
-469 EGFVITA
+469 EGFSVTA
-476 SQGSVLLPSEAGSTK
+476 SQGSVLLPSEAGSMK

-503 NKASERTSAGSQSRD
+503 NKVGERTSAGSQSRD
-518 VLMTALRERQPQLAE
+518 VLLMALRERQPELAE
-533 QAVDVADLVLA
+533 QAVDVGELALA
-544 VVEELG
+544 VAEELG

-570 MAIPDAILSKP
+570 MAIPDAILNKP
-581 GPLEESEWEFVR
+581 GPLEDSEWEFVR

-624 GSGYPDSLRGEQIP
+624 GSGYPDSLCGDQIP
-638 LGSRVVAVCEAYAAM
+638 LGSRVVSVCEAYAAM
-653 VSERPYSVAMR
+653 ITERPYSVAMR
-664 HSRALEEL
+664 PSRALEEL
-672 RRGAGSQFDPKVVA
+672 RRSTGTQFDPAVVD
-686 AFEQVVAQR
+686 AFERVAAQR
-695 GFPGG
+695 GLPGG
-700 ASHVHSVRVVEP
+700 PQAGSR
-712 SAPDFVP
+712 PDGATPAESR

>member
-1 LAERQDWSCP
+1 ML
-11 RSHGEQIS
+11 
-19 SVKVSG
+19 
-25 PDSDPWEVVS
+25 S
-35 GLSKRERRTALI
+35 GLSQRERRVVLV
-47 GGLLALCLLAAFTA
+47 GGLLALCLLLAFTA
-61 HVGVG
+61 HVAVG
-66 FGGHSTDVLFN
+66 LGGPGSDSLFN
-77 TWIYS
+77 TWIYC
-82 ALMLT
+82 ALMLA
-87 SAVACLLRA
+87 SAAACLLRA
-96 ALIRRER
+96 ALVRPER
-103 GVWALLG
+103 LAWALLG
-110 VGLLLYTGGEIYY
+110 VGLLLYAGGEIYY
-123 AAVLAGQATVPIP
+123 AAVLAEQATVPIP
-136 SPADGGYLAFYPLA
+136 SLADGGYLAFYPLA
-150 YAALIALLRA
+150 YVALIVLLRA
-160 RIGAFP
+160 RIGTFP
-166 VARWLDGA
+166 AARWLDGA

-193 DASSEGQTLAVATNL
+193 DAAGEGQTLAVATNL

-234 SWAVLG
+234 SWAILG

-255 QSANGTYVEG
+255 QSAKGIYAEG
-265 TILDA
+265 TLLDA

-285 EPGVTQPVRSRAV
+285 EPGVQEPVRSRAL
-298 RIIAIPAAAAL
+298 RIIAIPAVAAL

-316 AERFTTA
+316 AERFATA

-341 LVLSLR
+341 LVLSVR
-347 ESQGEVRTRSQES
+347 ESQGEVRTRARES

-367 LPNRRALMLDL
+367 LPNRRALMADL
-378 EHATTRPA
+378 ERAIKRP
-386 PAGSLRLLALFDL
+386 PPTGSLRLLALFDL

-413 GDALLNRLGGR
+413 GDALLSRLGER
-424 LECFAAS
+424 LQSFAAAA
-431 KGRVYR
+431 GRAYR

-446 VECTAAE
+446 AECTAAD

-458 AGAAAALSERG
+458 AGAGGALSERG
-469 EGFVITA
+469 EGFSVTA
-476 SQGSVLLPSEAGSTK
+476 SQGSVLLPSEAASMK

-503 NKASERTSAGSQSRD
+503 NKASERASAGSQSRD
-518 VLMTALRERQPQLAE
+518 VLLMALRERQPQLAD
-533 QAVDVADLVLA
+533 QAVDVGELALA
-544 VVEELG
+544 VAEELG

-570 MAIPDAILSKP
+570 MAIPDAILNKP
-581 GPLEESEWEFVR
+581 GPLEPSEWEFVR

-638 LGSRVVAVCEAYAAM
+638 RGSRVVAVCEAYAAM
-653 VSERPYSVAMR
+653 VAERPYSVAMLP
-664 HSRALEEL
+664 SRALEEL
-672 RRGAGSQFDPKVVA
+672 RRGAGSQFDPEVVA
-686 AFEQVVAQR
+686 AFERVAAR
-695 GFPGG
+695 PELP
-700 ASHVHSVRVVEP
+700 VE
-712 SAPDFVP
+712 S

>member
-1 LAERQDWSCP
+1 V
-11 RSHGEQIS
+11 I
-19 SVKVSG
+19 
-25 PDSDPWEVVS
+25 S
-35 GLSKRERRTALI
+35 GLSQRQRRTVLV
-47 GGLLALCLLAAFTA
+47 GGFLALCLLVAFTA
-61 HVGVG
+61 RALLG
-66 FGGHSTDVLFN
+66 FGGHSTHVLFN
-77 TWIYS
+77 TWIYN
-82 ALMLT
+82 ALMLM
-87 SAVACLLRA
+87 SAAACLLRA
-96 ALIRRER
+96 ALVRRER
-103 GVWALLG
+103 LAWVLLG
-110 VGLLLYTGGEIYY
+110 LGLLLFAGGDIYF
-123 AAVLAGQATVPIP
+123 AAALAERETVPIP

-150 YAALIALLRA
+150 YAALVALLRA
-160 RIGAFP
+160 RIGTFP

-181 ALAAAFALGPIV
+181 ALAAAFALGPIL

-248 SDGVYLL
+248 SDGGYLL
-255 QSANGTYVEG
+255 QSAKGTYVEG

-270 GWPCGVLLVACAAWV
+270 GWPCGVLLVACAAWI
-285 EPGVTQPVRSRAV
+285 EPGTAEPLRSRAV
-298 RIIAIPAAAAL
+298 RIVAIPAVAAL
-309 VAICIQA
+309 VAISIQA
-316 AERFTTA
+316 VERFATA

-331 LLTLVAVVVR
+331 LITLIAVVVR

-347 ESQGEVRTRSQES
+347 ESHGEARTSARES

-367 LPNRRALMLDL
+367 LPNRRALMQDL

-386 PAGSLRLLALFDL
+386 AAGFLRLLVLFDL

-413 GDALLNRLGGR
+413 GDALLARLGGR
-424 LECFAAS
+424 LERFATS
-431 KGRVYR
+431 QGGRAYR

-446 VECTAAE
+446 SECTAAE

-458 AGAAAALSERG
+458 AGATAALSERG
-469 EGFVITA
+469 EGFAIGA
-476 SQGSVLLPSEAGSTK
+476 SQGNVLLPSEAGSVK
-491 EAMQL
+491 EALQL

-503 NKASERTSAGSQSRD
+503 NKVSERTSAGSQSRD
-518 VLMTALRERQPQLAE
+518 VLLTALRERQPQLAE
-533 QAVDVADLVLA
+533 RAVDVAELALA
-544 VVEELG
+544 VAGELG
-550 MEAEQRDETYRAAQ
+550 MEAEQRDEVYRAAQ

-570 MAIPDAILSKP
+570 MAIPDAILNKP
-581 GPLEESEWEFVR
+581 GPLEETEWEFVR
-593 QHTLIGER
+593 RHTLIGER

-638 LGSRVVAVCEAYAAM
+638 LGARVVAVCDAYAAM

-664 HSRALEEL
+664 PSRALEEL
-672 RRGAGSQFDPKVVA
+672 HRSVGAQFDPKVVA
-686 AFEQVVAQR
+686 AFERVATRR
-695 GFPGG
+695 GVPG
-700 ASHVHSVRVVEP
+700 AAMRAVSKP
-712 SAPDFVP
+712 SP

>member
-1 LAERQDWSCP
+1 V
-11 RSHGEQIS
+11 I
-19 SVKVSG
+19 
-25 PDSDPWEVVS
+25 S
-35 GLSKRERRTALI
+35 GLSQRQRRTVLV
-47 GGLLALCLLAAFTA
+47 GGLIALCLLASFIA
-61 HVGVG
+61 HAVIGL
-66 FGGHSTDVLFN
+66 GGPSTHALFN
-77 TWIYS
+77 TWIYN

-87 SAVACLLRA
+87 SAAACLLRA
-96 ALIRRER
+96 ALVRRER
-103 GVWALLG
+103 LAWALLG
-110 VGLLLYTGGEIYY
+110 VGLLLFAGGDIYF
-123 AAVLAGQATVPIP
+123 AIVVAKQETVPIP

-150 YAALIALLRA
+150 YVALIVLLRA

-181 ALAAAFALGPIV
+181 ALAAAFALGPIL
-193 DASSEGQTLAVATNL
+193 DASSEGQALAVITNL

-217 LTMVATAASFTG
+217 LTLVVTAASFTG

-240 AGLLLLAV
+240 AGLLLLAI
-248 SDGVYLL
+248 SDGSYLL
-255 QSANGTYVEG
+255 QSAKGTYVEG
-265 TILDA
+265 TIFDA
-270 GWPCGVLLVACAAWV
+270 GWPFGVLLVASAAWI
-285 EPGVTQPVRSRAV
+285 EPGDTKPLQSRAA

-309 VAICIQA
+309 VAICVQA
-316 AERFTTA
+316 AERFTTV

-331 LLTLVAVVVR
+331 LLTLIAVVVR

-347 ESQGEVRTRSQES
+347 ESQGKVRSSVRES

-378 EHATTRPA
+378 EHAIAQPA
-386 PAGSLRLLALFDL
+386 QAGSLRLLALFDL

-413 GDALLNRLGGR
+413 GDTLLERLGGR
-424 LECFAAS
+424 LERFGAS
-431 KGRVYR
+431 QRGHAYR

-458 AGAAAALSERG
+458 GGATAALSERG
-469 EGFVITA
+469 EGFAIGA
-476 SQGSVLLPSEAGSTK
+476 SQGSVLLPSEAGSVK

-503 NKASERTSAGSQSRD
+503 NKVSERTSAGSQSRD
-518 VLMTALRERQPQLAE
+518 VLLTALRERQPQLAE
-533 QAVDVADLVLA
+533 QAVDVAELALA
-544 VVEELG
+544 VADELG

-570 MAIPDAILSKP
+570 MAIPDAILNKP
-581 GPLEESEWEFVR
+581 GLLEESEWEFVR

-624 GSGYPDSLRGEQIP
+624 GGGYPDSLRGEQIP
-638 LGSRVVAVCEAYAAM
+638 LGARVIAVCEAYAAM

-664 HSRALEEL
+664 PERALEEL
-672 RRGAGSQFDPKVVA
+672 RRSAGSQFDPRVVA
-686 AFEQVVAQR
+686 AFGQVAAQC
-695 GFPGG
+695 GFPIGPKPAKRPGG
-700 ASHVHSVRVVEP
+700 ATRAVSTP
-712 SAPDFVP
+712 SP

>member
-1 LAERQDWSCP
+1 L
-11 RSHGEQIS
+11 
-19 SVKVSG
+19 
-25 PDSDPWEVVS
+25 EVIS
-35 GLSKRERRTALI
+35 GLSQRQRRTVLV
-47 GGLLALCLLAAFTA
+47 GGLLALCLLIAFTA
-61 HVGVG
+61 RALLG
-66 FGGHSTDVLFN
+66 FGGHSTHVLFN
-77 TWIYS
+77 TWIYN

-87 SAVACLLRA
+87 SAAGCLLRA
-96 ALIRRER
+96 ALVRRER
-103 GVWALLG
+103 LAWALLG
-110 VGLLLYTGGEIYY
+110 VGLLLFAGGDIYF
-123 AAVLAGQATVPIP
+123 AAVLAEQATVPIP

-150 YAALIALLRA
+150 YAALIVLLRA
-160 RIGAFP
+160 RIGTFP

-181 ALAAAFALGPIV
+181 ALAAAFALGPIL

-208 AYPIADLTL
+208 AYPIADLAL
-217 LTMVATAASFTG
+217 LTLVATAASFTG

-248 SDGVYLL
+248 SDGGYLL
-255 QSANGTYVEG
+255 QSAKGTYVEG
-265 TILDA
+265 TILDV
-270 GWPCGVLLVACAAWV
+270 GWPFGVLLVACAAWI
-285 EPGVTQPVRSRAV
+285 EPGDTKPLQSRAV

-316 AERFTTA
+316 VERFATA

-341 LVLSLR
+341 LVLSVR
-347 ESQGEVRTRSQES
+347 ESQGEARMSARES

-367 LPNRRALMLDL
+367 LPNRRALMLGL
-378 EHATTRPA
+378 ERAIAQPA

-413 GDALLNRLGGR
+413 GDVLLARLGGR
-424 LECFAAS
+424 LERFAAS
-431 KGRVYR
+431 QGAGAYR

-446 VECTAAE
+446 AECTAAE

-458 AGAAAALSERG
+458 AGATAALSERG
-469 EGFVITA
+469 EGFAITA
-476 SQGSVLLPSEAGSTK
+476 SQGNVLLPSEAGSVK

-503 NKASERTSAGSQSRD
+503 NKVSERASAGSQSRD
-518 VLMTALRERQPQLAE
+518 VLLTALRERQPQLAE
-533 QAVDVADLVLA
+533 QAVDVAELALA
-544 VVEELG
+544 VAEELG

-570 MAIPDAILSKP
+570 MAIPDAILNKP

-638 LGSRVVAVCEAYAAM
+638 LGSRVLTVCEAYAAM
-653 VSERPYSVAMR
+653 VSERSYSVAMR
-664 HSRALEEL
+664 PSRALEEL
-672 RRGAGSQFDPKVVA
+672 RRSAGSQFDPRVVV
-686 AFEQVVAQR
+686 AFEQVAAQR
-695 GFPGG
+695 GLPIGPRPEKRSGG
-700 ASHVHSVRVVEP
+700 ATRAVSKP
-712 SAPDFVP
+712 SP